1 MGARRWLHRSVNP
14 PREGVGNLCTARAFR
29 GSEGFVA
36 KNGDFG
42 QGLAGPGSAWLGGY
56 RKCGRLRWAF
66 FFALLLNGVWVEPS

>member
-14 PREGVGNLCTARAFR
+14 PRGGVGNLCTARVFR

-42 QGLAGPGSAWLGGY
+42 QGLAGQGSAWLGG
-56 RKCGRLRWAF
+56 L
-66 FFALLLNGVWVEPS
+66 S